1 MVLMMRSGLSM
12 LSIQSNTP
20 SPMWIIIGVSSFSL
34 SARPLVFGEKGEIV
48 ITLMSSRS
56 DASLTCDGQIDFELR
71 EGDVLILKIP
81 EFRARLI
88 CSTQEKFFS
97 ALQSK
102 LNWSGGPRA

>member
-1 MVLMMRSGLSM
+1 M
-12 LSIQSNTP
+12 
-20 SPMWIIIGVSSFSL
+20 
-34 SARPLVFGEKGEIV
+34 
-48 ITLMSSRS
+48 
-56 DASLTCDGQIDFELR
+56 DGQIDFELK